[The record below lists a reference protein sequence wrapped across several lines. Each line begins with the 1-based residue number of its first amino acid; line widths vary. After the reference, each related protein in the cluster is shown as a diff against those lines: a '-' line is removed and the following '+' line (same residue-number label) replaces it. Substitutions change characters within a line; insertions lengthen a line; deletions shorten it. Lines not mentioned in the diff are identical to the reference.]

1 MNRLPL
7 TGDWWTT
14 GVRLPEHQPIDERL
28 PALVRPVTPGY
39 MAAMKTRVL
48 RGRTLSPDDVAGGER
63 VVLVDA
69 EFARRA
75 WGDADPIG
83 REVLLDG
90 PPNHA
95 PPRARVVGVVE
106 SIHMNQLDADLRST
120 MYVPFVQALEG
131 HYLDWGM
138 DVVVRGATPRM
149 EPEIR
154 RIVRDVFP
162 DAVVFRVASMEDVVA
177 LSTADRRFQ
186 LLVLAFF
193 GLLALLLSTLGV
205 GGTLLLSVRER
216 RRELAVYMALG
227 ARPDQVW
234 WRVQRDGILLAGGGA
249 VLGIAAAIVGARLF
263 SSLVYGVS
271 VRDPLSLT
279 AGPVLVMVAAF
290 LAAAIPATRAV
301 QVSPIAVLRD

>member
-1 MNRLPL
+1 
-7 TGDWWTT
+7 
-14 GVRLPEHQPIDERL
+14 
-28 PALVRPVTPGY
+28 

-63 VVLVDA
+63 VVLVDD

-106 SIHMNQLDADLRST
+106 SIHMNQLDAEFRST

-162 DAVVFRVASMEDVVA
+162 DAVVFRVAPMEDVVA